1 MAGAGYRTWSA
12 SEVVTAANVQT
23 YLQDQV
29 CMVFADTTARDAI
42 TPTEGMICYVKS
54 TDQVQAYNGSAWTN
68 VTSVI
73 TGDVFTEDSTNKR
86 VGINESSPGA
96 SLHIEGNSSAT
107 DQMVRIYSRTGVEH
121 DADLSFA
128 LDNGTGETFTIGID
142 DSDSDKFKISDG
154 TALGTND
161 RMVIDSSGAMTVAG
175 GITTNITGNASGSS
189 GSCTGNAATATEATN
204 VTASANNTTD
214 ETVYPTFVDG
224 ATGTQGIETDT
235 GLTYNPSTGVL
246 TSTAF
251 TGNLTGNVTGNT
263 SGSSGSCTGNAA
275 TATEATNVTASANNT
290 TDETVYPTFVDGAT
304 GTQGIETDTGLT
316 YNPSTGV
323 LTSTAFTGNLTGNV
337 TGNTSGSSGSCTGN
351 AATATALAT
360 ARTIGGT
367 SFDGTAAIVPAT
379 ITVADTTD
387 TSCSVALF
395 ESATGDLAPKSDGGL
410 TYNAGTGT
418 LTATA
423 FAGALTGNVTGNA
436 SGSAG
441 SCTGNA
447 ATATEATNVTA
458 TANNTTDETVY
469 PTFVDG
475 ATGTQGI
482 ETDTGLTYNP
492 STGVLTSTAFAG
504 NLTGNVTGN
513 ASGTAATVTGA
524 AQSAITSVGTLT
536 GVTVSGTATIGVA
549 VGQAVDLDRKTAD
562 YTLVLTDA
570 GKVIEINRGSSEN
583 VTIPPNSS
591 VAFPIGT
598 QIVVVRLG
606 SGAVVITEGSGVTT
620 RSDEDKNKIKSQYSS
635 CVLIKH
641 ETDEWYI
648 LGNLAA

>member
-1 MAGAGYRTWSA
+1 M
-12 SEVVTAANVQT
+12 
-23 YLQDQV
+23 
-29 CMVFADTTARDAI
+29 
-42 TPTEGMICYVKS
+42 
-54 TDQVQAYNGSAWTN
+54 
-68 VTSVI
+68 
-73 TGDVFTEDSTNKR
+73 
-86 VGINESSPGA
+86 
-96 SLHIEGNSSAT
+96 
-107 DQMVRIYSRTGVEH
+107 
-121 DADLSFA
+121 
-128 LDNGTGETFTIGID
+128 
-142 DSDSDKFKISDG
+142 
-154 TALGTND
+154 
-161 RMVIDSSGAMTVAG
+161 
-175 GITTNITGNASGSS
+175 
-189 GSCTGNAATATEATN
+189 
-204 VTASANNTTD
+204 
-214 ETVYPTFVDG
+214 
-224 ATGTQGIETDT
+224 
-235 GLTYNPSTGVL
+235 
-246 TSTAF
+246 
-251 TGNLTGNVTGNT
+251 
-263 SGSSGSCTGNAA
+263 
-275 TATEATNVTASANNT
+275 
-290 TDETVYPTFVDGAT
+290 
-304 GTQGIETDTGLT
+304 
-316 YNPSTGV
+316 
-323 LTSTAFTGNLTGNV
+323 
-337 TGNTSGSSGSCTGN
+337 
-351 AATATALAT
+351 
-360 ARTIGGT
+360 
-367 SFDGTAAIVPAT
+367 
-379 ITVADTTD
+379 
-387 TSCSVALF
+387 ALF

-458 TANNTTDETVY
+458 TANNSTDETVY

-570 GKVIEINRGSSEN
+570 GKVIEINSSSSEN

-606 SGAVVITEGSGVTT
+606 SGDVVITEGSGVTT
-620 RSDEDKNKIKSQYSS
+620 RSDEDKNKIKTQYSS

-648 LGNLAA
+648 LGNLDS

>member
-175 GITTNITGNASGSS
+175 GITTNITGNA
-189 GSCTGNAATATEATN
+189 
-204 VTASANNTTD
+204 
-214 ETVYPTFVDG
+214 
-224 ATGTQGIETDT
+224 
-235 GLTYNPSTGVL
+235 
-246 TSTAF
+246 
-251 TGNLTGNVTGNT
+251 

-570 GKVIEINRGSSEN
+570 GKVIEINSGSSEN

-620 RSDEDKNKIKSQYSS
+620 RSDEDKNKLKSQYSS

>member
-128 LDNGTGETFTIGID
+128 LDNGTGDTFTIGID

-175 GITTNITGNASGSS
+175 GITTNITGNA
-189 GSCTGNAATATEATN
+189 
-204 VTASANNTTD
+204 
-214 ETVYPTFVDG
+214 
-224 ATGTQGIETDT
+224 
-235 GLTYNPSTGVL
+235 
-246 TSTAF
+246 
-251 TGNLTGNVTGNT
+251 

-570 GKVIEINRGSSEN
+570 GKVIEINSGSSEN